1 MENPDALSLPARL
14 PRILI
19 VDESRIARALLVK
32 QLRERFDC
40 REEADG
46 EAAWQVLVLDHSL
59 QLVICS
65 LSLPVLDGNGLLAR
79 VRSSRLQRLR
89 DMPMLMRYGD
99 DEASLAQAK
108 ALGASDW
115 LSRHADAAELI
126 ARVAALVPR
135 KPLRAAADDAGEE
148 FDGGAQ
154 FSQATRARL
163 STRAD
168 VEAAATRAVRNGGE
182 VCVLAVGFDDVER
195 LRAEQGGDIVRQL
208 YLRFAAMIA
217 GKIRP
222 EDCLGRYSDDVFIVV
237 TPGTPSA
244 VCELFADR
252 LRESIHLASIVVH
265 GQRLNLSVSAGVS
278 VIPADQASAGEALVR
293 LALARL
299 QAAQQ
304 AGGNRVVSCH
314 AVLAPESSVPRVEH
328 ALALIKAGY
337 AHEVVPHLAYY
348 GRQVLPLMRLLEQHL
363 KLGLPLAQIEKR
375 LLDPAQESNDAGRDS
390 SSAG

>member
-1 MENPDALSLPARL
+1 MQDSGASSARL

-32 QLRERFDC
+32 QLRGHFDC

-46 EAAWQVLVLDHSL
+46 EAAWQVLVLDHSIR
-59 QLVICS
+59 LVICS

-89 DMPMLMRYGD
+89 EVPMLMRYGD
-99 DEASLAQAK
+99 DEQSLAQAK

-115 LSRHADAAELI
+115 LSRHAEAAELV
-126 ARVAALVPR
+126 ARVTALAPHVPAVEPGDGFEGGTPAAN
-135 KPLRAAADDAGEE
+135 AAHARL
-148 FDGGAQ
+148 
-154 FSQATRARL
+154 ATRAE
-163 STRAD
+163 
-168 VEAAATRAVRNGGE
+168 VEVAASRAVRGGGE
-182 VCVLAVGFDDVER
+182 VCVLAVGFDNVDGV
-195 LRAEQGGDIVRQL
+195 RAEQGADIVRQF
-208 YLRFAAMIA
+208 YQRFAAMIA
-217 GKIRP
+217 SKIRP
-222 EDCLGRYSDDVFIVV
+222 EDSLGRFSDDVFIVV

-252 LRESIHLASIVVH
+252 LRESIHLASIMVH
-265 GQRLNLSVSAGVS
+265 GRRLNLSVSAGVS
-278 VIPADQASAGEALVR
+278 VIPADAATSGEALVR
-293 LALARL
+293 LAVARL

-314 AVLAPESSVPRVEH
+314 AVLAPESSVPRLDH
-328 ALALIKAGY
+328 ALALINAGY
-337 AHEVVPHLAYY
+337 AHEVVAHLAHY

-363 KLGLPLAQIEKR
+363 QLGLPLAQIEKR
-375 LLDPAQESNDAGRDS
+375 LLDLAQDGKDAGRDS

>member
-1 MENPDALSLPARL
+1 MQDSGASSARL

-32 QLRERFDC
+32 QLRGHFDC

-46 EAAWQVLVLDHSL
+46 EAAWQVLVLDHSIR
-59 QLVICS
+59 LVICS

-89 DMPMLMRYGD
+89 EMPMLMRYGD
-99 DEASLAQAK
+99 DEQSLAQAK

-115 LSRHADAAELI
+115 LNRHAEAAELV
-126 ARVAALVPR
+126 ARVTALAPHAPAAESG
-135 KPLRAAADDAGEE
+135 DGFE
-148 FDGGAQ
+148 GGAPT
-154 FSQATRARL
+154 ANVAHARL
-163 STRAD
+163 STRAE
-168 VEAAATRAVRNGGE
+168 VEVAASRAVRGGGE
-182 VCVLAVGFDDVER
+182 VCALAVGFDNVDAV
-195 LRAEQGGDIVRQL
+195 RAEQGADIVRQF
-208 YLRFAAMIA
+208 YQRFAAMIA
-217 GKIRP
+217 SKIRP
-222 EDCLGRYSDDVFIVV
+222 EDSLGRFSDDVFIVV

-252 LRESIHLASIVVH
+252 LRESIHLASIMVH
-265 GQRLNLSVSAGVS
+265 GRRLNLSVSAGVS
-278 VIPADQASAGEALVR
+278 VIPADAATSGEALVR
-293 LALARL
+293 LAVARL

-314 AVLAPESSVPRVEH
+314 AVLAPESSVPRLDH
-328 ALALIKAGY
+328 ALALINAGY
-337 AHEVVPHLAYY
+337 AHEVVAHLVHY

-363 KLGLPLAQIEKR
+363 QLGLPLAQIEKR
-375 LLDPAQESNDAGRDS
+375 LLDPAQDGKDAGRDS

>member
-1 MENPDALSLPARL
+1 MENSGAPSARL

-46 EAAWQVLVLDHSL
+46 EAAWQVLVLDHSV

-115 LSRHADAAELI
+115 LSRHADAAELV
-126 ARVAALVPR
+126 ARVTALVPR
-135 KPLRAAADDAGEE
+135 QPPQPAPDDD
-148 FDGGAQ
+148 FDGAAQ
-154 FSQATRARL
+154 LAQATRARL

-195 LRAEQGGDIVRQL
+195 LRAEQGADIVRQL
-208 YLRFAAMIA
+208 YLRFAAMIT

-222 EDCLGRYSDDVFIVV
+222 EDCLGRFSEDVFIVV

-278 VIPADQASAGEALVR
+278 VIPADQTSAGEALVR
-293 LALARL
+293 LAVARL

-337 AHEVVPHLAYY
+337 AHEVVPHLAHY
-348 GRQVLPLMRLLEQHL
+348 GRQVLPLLRLLEQHL

-375 LLDPAQESNDAGRDS
+375 LLDPAQEGNDAGRDS